1 MKENNVKKVLTA
13 IEDIDRIKLVL
24 KLYKANQLTEDEALE
39 MIRSDEQ
46 FHRAS
51 QPLYPITYPVTSPG
65 TGTPWNGGITYTTG
79 SFTSTGTS
87 GYVDTTNGAN

>member
-1 MKENNVKKVLTA
+1 MKENKVKKVLTA

-46 FHRAS
+46 FHRVS

-65 TGTPWNGGITYTTG
+65 TGTPCSGITYTT
-79 SFTSTGTS
+79 TS
-87 GYVDTTNGAN
+87 GYVDTTNGGTN